1 MTSATTPTMTT
12 TPARPR
18 LVFAHANG
26 FPGLS
31 YRSLL
36 APLADTFEVT
46 PLDRLGHH
54 PDYPVNH
61 NWANLVDELLSYLP
75 DTGAPLLGVG
85 HSLGG
90 TLMAMAADKQP
101 DRFCG
106 VIMLDPPLMLGPD
119 AWAMKA
125 AKRFGF
131 IDRITPAGKTQGR
144 RSVWPSREVMASYLS
159 RRGLFR
165 RFTPDALND
174 YIEAGTRLL
183 EDGSAELTF
192 DPRIEVEIFRHL
204 PDHLSRLPSRVG
216 VPLELVAGQE
226 SHLLTASRI
235 KRLRR
240 NGLKVAQVP
249 GTHMFPM
256 EHPDETRAAILAAWQ
271 RLSRTS
277 ASPSHTA

>member
-1 MTSATTPTMTT
+1 MPADTSS
-12 TPARPR
+12 RPR

-36 APLADTFEVT
+36 DPLAESFDLH

-61 NWANLVDELLSYLP
+61 NWGNLVDELLSYLP
-75 DTGAPLLGVG
+75 DSDTPLLGVG

-101 DRFCG
+101 ERFCG
-106 VIMLDPPLMLGPD
+106 VIMLDPPLMLGRD

-131 IDRITPAGKTQGR
+131 VDRVTPAGKTLGR
-144 RSVWPSREVMASYLS
+144 RTVWPSREAMANSLR

-174 YIEAGTRLL
+174 YIEAGTRVLA
-183 EDGSAELTF
+183 DGSAELTF

-204 PDHLSRLPSRVG
+204 PDHLTRLPRRLS
-216 VPLELVAGQE
+216 VPVEVVAGE
-226 SHLLTASRI
+226 NSDLLTASRI
-235 KRLRR
+235 KRLQRF
-240 NGLKVAQVP
+240 GVAVSRVP

-256 EHPDETRAAILAAWQ
+256 EHPEETRDAILDVWH
-271 RLSRTS
+271 RLAKTRQS
-277 ASPSHTA
+277 SHTA

>member
-1 MTSATTPTMTT
+1 MSANNIQFPQ
-12 TPARPR
+12 

-31 YRSLL
+31 YRTLL
-36 APLADTFEVT
+36 DPLAKTFDVL

-54 PDYPVNH
+54 PEYPVNH
-61 NWANLVDELLSYLP
+61 NWGNLVDELLSYLP
-75 DTGAPLLGVG
+75 ESDTPILGVG

-90 TLMAMAADKQP
+90 TLMAMAADRQP
-101 DRFCG
+101 ERFRG

-131 IDRITPAGKTQGR
+131 MDRITPAGKTKGR
-144 RSVWPSREVMASYLS
+144 RSVWPSREAMANSLR

-165 RFTPDALND
+165 RFTPEALND

-183 EDGSAELTF
+183 DDGSAELTF

-204 PDHLSRLPSRVG
+204 PDHLSRLPRRVG
-216 VPLELVAGQE
+216 VPLALVAGQE
-226 SHLLTASRI
+226 SHLLTPSRV
-235 KRLRR
+235 KRLKRH
-240 NGLKVAQVP
+240 GLAISHVP

-256 EHPDETRAAILAAWQ
+256 EYPEETRAAILKAWQ
-271 RLSRTS
+271 RLESEPAVNSRM
-277 ASPSHTA
+277 A

>member
-1 MTSATTPTMTT
+1 MPADTSS
-12 TPARPR
+12 RPR

-36 APLADTFEVT
+36 DPLAESFDLH

-61 NWANLVDELLSYLP
+61 NWGNLVDELLSYLP
-75 DTGAPLLGVG
+75 DSDTPLLGVG

-101 DRFCG
+101 ERFCG
-106 VIMLDPPLMLGPD
+106 VIMLDPPLMLGRD

-131 IDRITPAGKTQGR
+131 VDRVTPAGKTLGR
-144 RSVWPSREVMASYLS
+144 RTVWPSREAMANSLR

-174 YIEAGTRLL
+174 YIEAGTRVLA
-183 EDGSAELTF
+183 DGSAELTF

-204 PDHLSRLPSRVG
+204 PDHLTRLPRRLS
-216 VPLELVAGQE
+216 VPVEVVAGE
-226 SHLLTASRI
+226 NSDLLTASRI
-235 KRLRR
+235 KRLQRF
-240 NGLKVAQVP
+240 GVAVSRVP

-256 EHPDETRAAILAAWQ
+256 EHPEETRDAILDVWH
-271 RLSRTS
+271 RLAKTS
-277 ASPSHTA
+277 QSSHTA

>member
-1 MTSATTPTMTT
+1 MPADTSS
-12 TPARPR
+12 RPR

-36 APLADTFEVT
+36 DPLAESFDLH

-61 NWANLVDELLSYLP
+61 NWGNLVDELLSYLP
-75 DTGAPLLGVG
+75 DSDTPLLGVG

-101 DRFCG
+101 ERFCG
-106 VIMLDPPLMLGPD
+106 VIMLDPPLMLGRD

-131 IDRITPAGKTQGR
+131 VDRVTPAGKTLGR
-144 RSVWPSREVMASYLS
+144 RTVWPSREAMANSLR

-174 YIEAGTRLL
+174 YIEAGTRILA
-183 EDGSAELTF
+183 DGSAELTF

-204 PDHLSRLPSRVG
+204 PDHLTRLPRRLS
-216 VPLELVAGQE
+216 VPVEVVAGAN
-226 SHLLTASRI
+226 SDLLTASRI
-235 KRLRR
+235 KRLQRF
-240 NGLKVAQVP
+240 GVAVSRVP

-256 EHPDETRAAILAAWQ
+256 EHPEETRDAILDVWH
-271 RLSRTS
+271 RLAKTS
-277 ASPSHTA
+277 QSSHTA

>member
-1 MTSATTPTMTT
+1 MSAN
-12 TPARPR
+12 AAQRPR

-36 APLADTFEVT
+36 NPLAETFDLH

-61 NWANLVDELLSYLP
+61 NWGNLVDELLSYLP
-75 DTGAPLLGVG
+75 ETDTPLLGVG

-101 DRFCG
+101 ERFCG
-106 VIMLDPPLMLGPD
+106 VIMLDPPLMLGKD

-131 IDRITPAGKTQGR
+131 VDRVTPAGKTLGR
-144 RSVWPSREVMASYLS
+144 RTVWPSREAMASSLG

-165 RFTPDALND
+165 RFTPEALND

-183 EDGSAELTF
+183 NDGSAELTF
-192 DPRIEVEIFRHL
+192 DPGIEVEIFRHL
-204 PDHLSRLPSRVG
+204 PDHLSRLPQRLG
-216 VPLELVAGQE
+216 VPLELVAGKE

-235 KRLRR
+235 KRLKRR
-240 NGLKVAQVP
+240 GLSVSEVP

-271 RLSRTS
+271 RLSNARQ
-277 ASPSHTA
+277 PQNTA

>member
-1 MTSATTPTMTT
+1 MSAN
-12 TPARPR
+12 AAQRPR

-36 APLADTFEVT
+36 NPLAEMFDLH

-61 NWANLVDELLSYLP
+61 NWGNLVDELLSYLP
-75 DTGAPLLGVG
+75 QSDAPLLGVG

-101 DRFCG
+101 ERFCG
-106 VIMLDPPLMLGPD
+106 VIMLDPPLMLGTD

-131 IDRITPAGKTQGR
+131 VDRVTPAGKTLGR
-144 RSVWPSREVMASYLS
+144 RTVWPSREAMANSLG

-165 RFTPDALND
+165 RFTPEALND

-183 EDGSAELTF
+183 DDGSAELTF

-204 PDHLSRLPSRVG
+204 PDHLSRLPQRLG
-216 VPLELVAGQE
+216 VPIELVAGNE

-240 NGLKVAQVP
+240 KGVSVSEVP

-256 EHPDETRAAILAAWQ
+256 EQPDETRAAILAAWQ
-271 RLSRTS
+271 RIAS
-277 ASPSHTA
+277 ARQAFHTA

>member
-1 MTSATTPTMTT
+1 MPADTTS
-12 TPARPR
+12 RPR

-36 APLADTFEVT
+36 NPLADTFELHS
-46 PLDRLGHH
+46 LDRLGHH

-61 NWANLVDELLSYLP
+61 NWGNLVDELLSYLP
-75 DTGAPLLGVG
+75 ESDTPLLGVG

-101 DRFCG
+101 ERFCG
-106 VIMLDPPLMLGPD
+106 VIMLDPPLMLGTD

-131 IDRITPAGKTQGR
+131 IDRVTPAGKTLGR
-144 RSVWPSREVMASYLS
+144 RTVWPSREVMASS
-159 RRGLFR
+159 MGRRGLFR
-165 RFTPDALND
+165 RFTPQALND
-174 YIEAGTRLL
+174 YIEAGTHLL
-183 EDGSAELTF
+183 DDGSAELTF

-204 PDHLSRLPSRVG
+204 PDHLTRLPLRLG
-216 VPLELVAGQE
+216 VPLELVAGKE
-226 SHLLTASRI
+226 SHLLTPSRI
-235 KRLRR
+235 QRLKRK
-240 NGLKVAQVP
+240 GLTVNEVP

-271 RLSRTS
+271 RLSS
-277 ASPSHTA
+277 

>member
-1 MTSATTPTMTT
+1 MSAN
-12 TPARPR
+12 AAQRPR

-36 APLADTFEVT
+36 NPLAETFDLH

-61 NWANLVDELLSYLP
+61 NWGNLVDELLSYLP
-75 DTGAPLLGVG
+75 ETDTPLLGVG

-101 DRFCG
+101 ERFCG
-106 VIMLDPPLMLGPD
+106 VIMLDPPLMLGKD

-131 IDRITPAGKTQGR
+131 VDRVTPAGKTLGR
-144 RSVWPSREVMASYLS
+144 RTVWPSREAMASSLG

-165 RFTPDALND
+165 RFTPEALND

-183 EDGSAELTF
+183 NDGSAELTF
-192 DPRIEVEIFRHL
+192 DPGIEVEIFRHL
-204 PDHLSRLPSRVG
+204 PDHLSRLPQRLG
-216 VPLELVAGQE
+216 VPLELVAGKE

-235 KRLRR
+235 KRLKRR
-240 NGLKVAQVP
+240 GLSVSEVP

-271 RLSRTS
+271 RLSS
-277 ASPSHTA
+277 ARQPQNTA

>member
-1 MTSATTPTMTT
+1 MPANAAT
-12 TPARPR
+12 RPR

-36 APLADTFEVT
+36 NPLAETFDLH

-61 NWANLVDELLSYLP
+61 NWGNLVDELLSYLP
-75 DTGAPLLGVG
+75 ESDTPLLGVG

-101 DRFCG
+101 ERFCG
-106 VIMLDPPLMLGPD
+106 VIMLDPPLMLGKD

-131 IDRITPAGKTQGR
+131 VDRVTPAGKTLGR
-144 RSVWPSREVMASYLS
+144 RTVWPSREAMANSLG

-165 RFTPDALND
+165 RFTPEALND

-183 EDGSAELTF
+183 DDGSAELTF

-204 PDHLSRLPSRVG
+204 PDHLSRLPQRLG
-216 VPLELVAGQE
+216 VPIELVAGNE

-240 NGLKVAQVP
+240 KGLSVSEVP

-271 RLSRTS
+271 RI
-277 ASPSHTA
+277 ASTRQASHTA

>member
-1 MTSATTPTMTT
+1 MSAN
-12 TPARPR
+12 AAQRPR

-36 APLADTFEVT
+36 NPLAETFDLH

-61 NWANLVDELLSYLP
+61 NWGNLVDELLGYLP
-75 DTGAPLLGVG
+75 ESDTPLLGVG

-101 DRFCG
+101 ERFCG
-106 VIMLDPPLMLGPD
+106 VIMLDPPLMLGTD

-131 IDRITPAGKTQGR
+131 IDRITPAGKTLGR
-144 RSVWPSREVMASYLS
+144 RTVWPSREAMANSLG

-165 RFTPDALND
+165 RFTPEALND

-183 EDGSAELTF
+183 DDGSAELTF
-192 DPRIEVEIFRHL
+192 DPSIEVEIFRHL
-204 PDHLSRLPSRVG
+204 PDHLSRLPQRLG
-216 VPLELVAGQE
+216 VPLELVAGKE

-235 KRLRR
+235 KH
-240 NGLKVAQVP
+240 LKRKGVTVSEVP

-256 EHPDETRAAILAAWQ
+256 EHPDETRAAIMAAWQ
-271 RLSRTS
+271 RLSAANRS
-277 ASPSHTA
+277 SNTA

>member
-1 MTSATTPTMTT
+1 MTESTSNKPTL
-12 TPARPR
+12 PR

-26 FPGLS
+26 FPGSS

-36 APLADTFEVT
+36 APLAEHFDVH
-46 PLDRLGHH
+46 PVDRLGHH

-61 NWANLVDELLSYLP
+61 NWTNLVDELLAHLP
-75 DTGAPLLGVG
+75 ETDEPLLGVG

-101 DRFCG
+101 QRFHG

-131 IDRITPAGKTQGR
+131 IDRVTPAGKTQGR
-144 RSVWPSREVMASYLS
+144 RTLWPSREAMATYLG

-165 RFTPDALND
+165 RFTPEALHD
-174 YIEAGTRLL
+174 YIEAGTRVL
-183 EDGSAELTF
+183 EDGRAELTF
-192 DPRIEVEIFRHL
+192 DPQVEVEIFRHL
-204 PDHLSRLPSRVG
+204 PDHLSRLPQRVN
-216 VPLELVAGQE
+216 VPLHVVAGSE
-226 SHLLTASRI
+226 SHLLTPSRI
-235 KRLRR
+235 QRLRR
-240 NGLKVAQVP
+240 RGLEISMVP

-256 EHPDETRAAILAAWQ
+256 EQPQETRAAILETW
-271 RLSRTS
+271 RRFN
-277 ASPSHTA
+277 

>member
-1 MTSATTPTMTT
+1 MSAD
-12 TPARPR
+12 AVSRPR

-36 APLADTFEVT
+36 DPLAETFDLH
-46 PLDRLGHH
+46 PINCLGHH

-61 NWANLVDELLSYLP
+61 NWGNLVDELLHSLP
-75 DTGAPLLGVG
+75 ESDTPLLGVG

-90 TLMAMAADKQP
+90 TLMAMAADRQP
-101 DRFCG
+101 ERFCG
-106 VIMLDPPLMLGPD
+106 VIMLDPPLMLGTD

-131 IDRITPAGKTQGR
+131 IDRITPAGKTLGR
-144 RSVWPSREVMASYLS
+144 RTVWPSREAMANSLR

-165 RFTPDALND
+165 RFTPQALND

-183 EDGSAELTF
+183 DDGRAELTF

-204 PDHLSRLPSRVG
+204 PDHLSRLPQRLG
-216 VPLELVAGQE
+216 VPLALVAGKE

-240 NGLKVAQVP
+240 KGLTVSEVP

-271 RLSRTS
+271 RL
-277 ASPSHTA
+277 ANAIKHSHTA

>member
-1 MTSATTPTMTT
+1 MTT
-12 TPARPR
+12 ITASRPH

-31 YRSLL
+31 YKSLL
-36 APLADTFEVT
+36 EPLAQTFEVH

-54 PDYPVNH
+54 PNYPVNH

-75 DTGAPLLGVG
+75 DPQGPVLGVG

-90 TLMAMAADKQP
+90 VLMAMAADKQP
-101 DRFCG
+101 ERFCG
-106 VIMLDPPLMLGPD
+106 VIMLDPPLMLGWD

-131 IDRITPAGKTQGR
+131 VDRVTPAGKTQGR
-144 RSVWPSREVMASYLS
+144 RSVWPSREVMAKSL
-159 RRGLFR
+159 RQRGLFR
-165 RFTPDALND
+165 RFTPTALND

-204 PDHLSRLPSRVG
+204 PDHLSRLPRRVG
-216 VPLELVAGQE
+216 VPLALIAGQE
-226 SHLLTASRI
+226 SDLLTPTRI
-235 KRLRR
+235 KRLKRK
-240 NGLKVAQVP
+240 GLSVSDVP

-271 RLSRTS
+271 RLAKAGQS
-277 ASPSHTA
+277 SHTA

>member
-1 MTSATTPTMTT
+1 MSAD
-12 TPARPR
+12 AASRPR

-36 APLADTFEVT
+36 NPLAERFDLH

-61 NWANLVDELLSYLP
+61 NWGNLVDELLSYLP
-75 DTGAPLLGVG
+75 ESNAPLLGVG

-101 DRFCG
+101 ERFCG
-106 VIMLDPPLMLGPD
+106 VIMLDPPLMLGSD

-131 IDRITPAGKTQGR
+131 IDRVTPAGKTQGR
-144 RSVWPSREVMASYLS
+144 RTVWPSREVMARSLG
-159 RRGLFR
+159 RRGLFK
-165 RFTPDALND
+165 RFTPQALND

-183 EDGSAELTF
+183 DDGSAELTF
-192 DPRIEVEIFRHL
+192 DPSIEVEIFRHL
-204 PDHLSRLPSRVG
+204 PDHLSRLPQRLG
-216 VPLELVAGQE
+216 VPLELVAGKE

-235 KRLRR
+235 KRLKRK
-240 NGLKVAQVP
+240 GLTVSEVP

-256 EHPDETRAAILAAWQ
+256 EHPDETRAAIVAAWQ
-271 RLSRTS
+271 RLSAISR
-277 ASPSHTA
+277 PSNTA

>member
-1 MTSATTPTMTT
+1 MTT
-12 TPARPR
+12 TAASRPH

-31 YRSLL
+31 YKSLL
-36 APLADTFEVT
+36 DPLAETFEVH

-54 PDYPVNH
+54 PEYPVNH
-61 NWANLVDELLSYLP
+61 NWTNLVDELLSYLP
-75 DTGAPLLGVG
+75 DTQATLLGVG

-90 TLMAMAADKQP
+90 VLMAMAADKQP
-101 DRFCG
+101 ERFSG
-106 VIMLDPPLMLGPD
+106 VIMLDPPLMLGFD

-131 IDRITPAGKTQGR
+131 IDRVTPAGKTQGR
-144 RSVWPSREVMASYLS
+144 RSVWPSREVMATSLS
-159 RRGLFR
+159 RRGIFR
-165 RFTPDALND
+165 RFTPTALND

-204 PDHLSRLPSRVG
+204 PDHLSRLPRRAG
-216 VPLELVAGQE
+216 VPLALIAGQE
-226 SHLLTASRI
+226 SDLLIASRI
-235 KRLRR
+235 RRLKRH
-240 NGLKVAQVP
+240 GLSVSYVP

-256 EHPDETRAAILAAWQ
+256 EYPEDTLQAILTAWQ
-271 RLSRTS
+271 HLPKVSDRSNQS
-277 ASPSHTA
+277 A

>member
-1 MTSATTPTMTT
+1 MSVDTPS
-12 TPARPR
+12 RPR

-26 FPGLS
+26 FPGSS

-36 APLADTFEVT
+36 KPLAESFDLH

-61 NWANLVDELLSYLP
+61 NWGNLVDELLSYLP
-75 DTGAPLLGVG
+75 ESDAPLLGVG

-101 DRFCG
+101 ERFSG
-106 VIMLDPPLMLGPD
+106 VIMLDPPLMLGTD

-131 IDRITPAGKTQGR
+131 VDRITPAGKTLGR
-144 RSVWPSREVMASYLS
+144 RSVWPSREVMAHYLS

-165 RFTPDALND
+165 HFTPEALND
-174 YIEAGTRLL
+174 YIEGGTRLL
-183 EDGSAELTF
+183 DDGSAELTF
-192 DPRIEVEIFRHL
+192 DPRVEVEIFRHL
-204 PDHLSRLPSRVG
+204 PDHLSRLPSRLG
-216 VPLELVAGQE
+216 VPLALVAGKE
-226 SHLLTASRI
+226 SHLLTAPRI
-235 KRLRR
+235 RRLKRK
-240 NGLKVAQVP
+240 GLMVSEVP

-256 EHPDETRAAILAAWQ
+256 EHPDETRAAIMAAWHRFSHARQ
-271 RLSRTS
+271 
-277 ASPSHTA
+277 PSHTA

>member
-1 MTSATTPTMTT
+1 MSAN
-12 TPARPR
+12 AAQRPR

-36 APLADTFEVT
+36 NPLAETFDLH

-61 NWANLVDELLSYLP
+61 NWGNLVDELLSYLP
-75 DTGAPLLGVG
+75 QRDTPLLGVG

-90 TLMAMAADKQP
+90 TLMAMAADRQP
-101 DRFCG
+101 ERFCG
-106 VIMLDPPLMLGPD
+106 VIMLDPPLMLGTD

-131 IDRITPAGKTQGR
+131 VDRVTPAGKTLGR
-144 RSVWPSREVMASYLS
+144 RTVWPSREAMANSLG

-165 RFTPDALND
+165 RFTPEALND

-183 EDGSAELTF
+183 DDGSAELTF

-204 PDHLSRLPSRVG
+204 PDHLSRLPQRLG
-216 VPLELVAGQE
+216 VPLELVAGKE

-235 KRLRR
+235 KRLKRK
-240 NGLKVAQVP
+240 GLTVSEVP

-271 RLSRTS
+271 RIAN
-277 ASPSHTA
+277 ASQSSHTA

>member
-1 MTSATTPTMTT
+1 MTT
-12 TPARPR
+12 TPARPH
-18 LVFAHANG
+18 LMFAHANG

-31 YRSLL
+31 YKSLL
-36 APLADTFEVT
+36 EPLADTFEIHPV
-46 PLDRLGHH
+46 DRLGHH

-75 DTGAPLLGVG
+75 DTQAPLLGVG

-101 DRFCG
+101 ERFCG
-106 VIMLDPPLMLGPD
+106 VILLDPPLMLGAD
-119 AWAMKA
+119 AWAMKV

-144 RSVWPSREVMASYLS
+144 RSVWPSREVMAKSLS
-159 RRGLFR
+159 QRGLFS
-165 RFTPDALND
+165 RFTPAALND

-192 DPRIEVEIFRHL
+192 DPRVEVEIFRHL

-216 VPLELVAGQE
+216 LPLAIIAGQE
-226 SHLLTASRI
+226 SDLLTAARI
-235 KRLRR
+235 KRLKRK
-240 NGLKVAQVP
+240 GLTVSDTP

-256 EHPDETRAAILAAWQ
+256 EHPDETRLAILAAWQ
-271 RLSRTS
+271 RFSSVTGR
-277 ASPSHTA
+277 PPHTT

>member
-1 MTSATTPTMTT
+1 MSAN
-12 TPARPR
+12 AAQRPR

-36 APLADTFEVT
+36 NPLAETFDLH

-61 NWANLVDELLSYLP
+61 NWGNLVDELLSYLP
-75 DTGAPLLGVG
+75 ETDTPLLGVG

-101 DRFCG
+101 ERFCG
-106 VIMLDPPLMLGPD
+106 VIMLDPPLMLGKD

-131 IDRITPAGKTQGR
+131 VDRVTPAGKTLGR
-144 RSVWPSREVMASYLS
+144 RTVWPSREAMASSLG

-165 RFTPDALND
+165 RFTPEALND

-183 EDGSAELTF
+183 NDGSAELTF
-192 DPRIEVEIFRHL
+192 DPGIEVEIFRHL
-204 PDHLSRLPSRVG
+204 PDHLSRLPQRLG
-216 VPLELVAGQE
+216 VPLELVAGKE
-226 SHLLTASRI
+226 SHRLTASRI
-235 KRLRR
+235 KRLKRR
-240 NGLKVAQVP
+240 GLSVSEVP

-271 RLSRTS
+271 RLSSVRQ
-277 ASPSHTA
+277 PQNTA

>member
-1 MTSATTPTMTT
+1 MSAD
-12 TPARPR
+12 AESRPR

-36 APLADTFEVT
+36 NPLAETFDLH

-61 NWANLVDELLSYLP
+61 NWGNLVDELLSYLP
-75 DTGAPLLGVG
+75 ETDTPLLGVG

-101 DRFCG
+101 ERFCG
-106 VIMLDPPLMLGPD
+106 VIMLDPPLMLGKD

-131 IDRITPAGKTQGR
+131 VDRVTPAGKTLGR
-144 RSVWPSREVMASYLS
+144 RTVWPSREAMASSLG

-165 RFTPDALND
+165 RFTPEALND

-183 EDGSAELTF
+183 NDGSAELTF
-192 DPRIEVEIFRHL
+192 DPGIEVEIFRHL
-204 PDHLSRLPSRVG
+204 PDHLSRLPQRLG
-216 VPLELVAGQE
+216 VPLELVAGKE

-235 KRLRR
+235 KRLKRR
-240 NGLKVAQVP
+240 GLSVSEVP

-271 RLSRTS
+271 RLSSVRQ
-277 ASPSHTA
+277 PQNTA

>member
-1 MTSATTPTMTT
+1 
-12 TPARPR
+12 
-18 LVFAHANG
+18 VFAHANG

-36 APLADTFEVT
+36 DPLAESFDLH

-61 NWANLVDELLSYLP
+61 NWGNLVDELLSYLP
-75 DTGAPLLGVG
+75 DSDKPLLGVG

-101 DRFCG
+101 ERFCG
-106 VIMLDPPLMLGPD
+106 VIMLDPPLMLGRD

-131 IDRITPAGKTQGR
+131 VDRVTPAGKTLGR
-144 RSVWPSREVMASYLS
+144 RTVWPSREAMANSLR

-174 YIEAGTRLL
+174 YIEAGTRVLA
-183 EDGSAELTF
+183 DGSAELTF

-204 PDHLSRLPSRVG
+204 PDHLTRLPRRLS
-216 VPLELVAGQE
+216 VPVEVVAGDN

-235 KRLRR
+235 QRLKRYGVEVSR
-240 NGLKVAQVP
+240 VP

-256 EHPDETRAAILAAWQ
+256 EHPEETRDAILDVWHRMAKTSQ
-271 RLSRTS
+271 SSRT
-277 ASPSHTA
+277 A

>member
-1 MTSATTPTMTT
+1 MSAN
-12 TPARPR
+12 AVQRPR

-36 APLADTFEVT
+36 DPLAETFDLH

-61 NWANLVDELLSYLP
+61 NWGNLVDELLSYLP
-75 DTGAPLLGVG
+75 ESETPLLGVG

-101 DRFCG
+101 ERFCG
-106 VIMLDPPLMLGPD
+106 VIMLDPPLMLGTD

-131 IDRITPAGKTQGR
+131 IDRVTPAGKTLGR
-144 RSVWPSREVMASYLS
+144 RTMWPSREVMASTLG

-165 RFTPDALND
+165 RFTPEALND

-183 EDGSAELTF
+183 DDGSAELTF
-192 DPRIEVEIFRHL
+192 NPDIEVAIFRHL
-204 PDHLSRLPSRVG
+204 PDHLSRLPQRLG
-216 VPLELVAGQE
+216 VPIELVAGKE
-226 SHLLTASRI
+226 SHLLTAARI
-235 KRLRR
+235 KRLKRK
-240 NGLKVAQVP
+240 GLTISEVP

-271 RLSRTS
+271 RLSAANT
-277 ASPSHTA
+277 PSNTA

>member
-1 MTSATTPTMTT
+1 MSAN
-12 TPARPR
+12 AAQRPR

-36 APLADTFEVT
+36 NPLAETFDLH

-61 NWANLVDELLSYLP
+61 NWGNLVDELLSYLP
-75 DTGAPLLGVG
+75 ETDTPLLGVG

-101 DRFCG
+101 ERFCG
-106 VIMLDPPLMLGPD
+106 VIMLDPPLMLGKD

-131 IDRITPAGKTQGR
+131 VDRVTPAGKTLGR
-144 RSVWPSREVMASYLS
+144 RTVWPSREAMASSLG

-165 RFTPDALND
+165 RFTPEALND

-183 EDGSAELTF
+183 NDGSAELTF
-192 DPRIEVEIFRHL
+192 DPGIEVEIFRHL
-204 PDHLSRLPSRVG
+204 PDHLSRLPQRLG
-216 VPLELVAGQE
+216 VPLELVAGKE

-235 KRLRR
+235 KRMKRR
-240 NGLKVAQVP
+240 GLSVSEVP

-271 RLSRTS
+271 RLSSVRQ
-277 ASPSHTA
+277 PQNTA

>member
-1 MTSATTPTMTT
+1 M
-12 TPARPR
+12 PADTASRPR

-36 APLADTFEVT
+36 NPLAETFDLH

-61 NWANLVDELLSYLP
+61 NWGNLVDELLSYLP
-75 DTGAPLLGVG
+75 DSDKPLLGVG

-101 DRFCG
+101 ERFCG
-106 VIMLDPPLMLGPD
+106 VIMLDPPLMLGTD

-131 IDRITPAGKTQGR
+131 IDRITPAGKTLGR
-144 RSVWPSREVMASYLS
+144 RTVWPSREAMANSLG

-165 RFTPDALND
+165 RFTPEALND

-183 EDGSAELTF
+183 DDGSAELTF
-192 DPRIEVEIFRHL
+192 DPSIEVEIFRHL
-204 PDHLSRLPSRVG
+204 PDHLSRLPRRLG
-216 VPLELVAGQE
+216 VPLELVAGRE
-226 SHLLTASRI
+226 SHLLTAARI
-235 KRLRR
+235 KRLKRK
-240 NGLKVAQVP
+240 GLTVNEVP

-256 EHPDETRAAILAAWQ
+256 EHPDETRAAIVAAWQ
-271 RLSRTS
+271 RLST
-277 ASPSHTA
+277 ASRPSNTA

>member
-1 MTSATTPTMTT
+1 MSAHATQ
-12 TPARPR
+12 RPR

-31 YRSLL
+31 YRTLL
-36 APLADTFEVT
+36 EPLAESFDLH

-61 NWANLVDELLSYLP
+61 NWGNLVDELLSYLP
-75 DTGAPLLGVG
+75 VTDAPLLGVG

-101 DRFCG
+101 ERFCG

-119 AWAMKA
+119 AWVMKA

-131 IDRITPAGKTQGR
+131 MDRITPAGKTQGR
-144 RSVWPSREVMASYLS
+144 RSVWPSREAMADSLR

-165 RFTPDALND
+165 RFTPEALND

-183 EDGSAELTF
+183 DDGSAELTF
-192 DPRIEVEIFRHL
+192 DPGVEVEIFRHL
-204 PDHLSRLPSRVG
+204 PDHLSGLPRRVG
-216 VPLELVAGQE
+216 VPIHLVAGQE
-226 SHLLTASRI
+226 SHLLTPTRV
-235 KRLRR
+235 KRLQRR
-240 NGLKVAQVP
+240 GLAISEVP

-271 RLSRTS
+271 RFELG
-277 ASPSHTA
+277 ASKRA

>member
-1 MTSATTPTMTT
+1 MSAN
-12 TPARPR
+12 AAQRPR

-36 APLADTFEVT
+36 NPLAEMFDLH

-61 NWANLVDELLSYLP
+61 NWGNLVDELLSYLP
-75 DTGAPLLGVG
+75 QSDKPLLGVG

-101 DRFCG
+101 ERFCG
-106 VIMLDPPLMLGPD
+106 VIMLDPPLMLGSD

-131 IDRITPAGKTQGR
+131 IDRIPPAGKTLGR
-144 RSVWPSREVMASYLS
+144 RSVWPSREVMASSLG
-159 RRGLFR
+159 RRGLFK
-165 RFTPDALND
+165 RFTPQALND

-183 EDGSAELTF
+183 DDGSAELTF
-192 DPRIEVEIFRHL
+192 DPSIEVEIFRHL
-204 PDHLSRLPSRVG
+204 PDHLSRLPQRLG
-216 VPLELVAGQE
+216 VPLELVAGNE

-240 NGLKVAQVP
+240 KGLSVSEVP

-256 EHPDETRAAILAAWQ
+256 EHPDETRAAILTAWQ
-271 RLSRTS
+271 RIANARQT
-277 ASPSHTA
+277 SHTA

>member
-1 MTSATTPTMTT
+1 MSAD
-12 TPARPR
+12 AASRPR

-36 APLADTFEVT
+36 TPLAEMFDLH

-61 NWANLVDELLSYLP
+61 NWGNLVDELLSYLP
-75 DTGAPLLGVG
+75 ETDTPLLGVG

-90 TLMAMAADKQP
+90 ALMAMAADKQP
-101 DRFCG
+101 ERFCG
-106 VIMLDPPLMLGPD
+106 IIMLDPPLMLGSD

-131 IDRITPAGKTQGR
+131 IDRITPAGKTLGR
-144 RSVWPSREVMASYLS
+144 RTVWPSREVMASSLG

-165 RFTPDALND
+165 RFTPEALND

-183 EDGSAELTF
+183 DDGSAELTF
-192 DPRIEVEIFRHL
+192 DPGVEVEIFRHL
-204 PDHLSRLPSRVG
+204 PDHLSRLPKRLG
-216 VPLELVAGQE
+216 VPLELVAGQD
-226 SHLLTASRI
+226 SHLMTASRI
-235 KRLRR
+235 KRLKRK
-240 NGLKVAQVP
+240 GLTISEVP

-271 RLSRTS
+271 RLANASR
-277 ASPSHTA
+277 PSNTA

>member
-1 MTSATTPTMTT
+1 MSAD
-12 TPARPR
+12 AASRPR

-36 APLADTFEVT
+36 NPLAETFDLHPV
-46 PLDRLGHH
+46 DRLGHH

-61 NWANLVDELLSYLP
+61 NWGNLVDELLSYLP
-75 DTGAPLLGVG
+75 ESDTPLLGVG

-90 TLMAMAADKQP
+90 TLMAMAADRQP
-101 DRFCG
+101 ERFCG
-106 VIMLDPPLMLGPD
+106 VIMLDPPLMLGTD

-131 IDRITPAGKTQGR
+131 VDRVTPAGKTLGR
-144 RSVWPSREVMASYLS
+144 RTVWPSREAMATSLG

-165 RFTPDALND
+165 RFTPTALND

-183 EDGSAELTF
+183 DDGSAELTF
-192 DPRIEVEIFRHL
+192 DTQIEVEIFRHL
-204 PDHLSRLPSRVG
+204 PDHLSRLPKRLG
-216 VPLELVAGQE
+216 VPLELVAGTE
-226 SHLLTASRI
+226 SDLLTASRI
-235 KRLRR
+235 KRLKRK
-240 NGLKVAQVP
+240 GLTVSEVP

-271 RLSRTS
+271 RLSA
-277 ASPSHTA
+277 ASRPSNTA

>member
-1 MTSATTPTMTT
+1 MTT
-12 TPARPR
+12 TAASRPP

-31 YRSLL
+31 YNSLL
-36 APLADTFEVT
+36 EPLAETFDVH

-54 PDYPVNH
+54 PNYPVNH

-75 DTGAPLLGVG
+75 DTQTPLLGVG

-90 TLMAMAADKQP
+90 VLMAMAADKQP
-101 DRFCG
+101 ERFCG
-106 VIMLDPPLMLGPD
+106 VIMLDPPLMLGVD

-131 IDRITPAGKTQGR
+131 IDRVTPAGKTKGR
-144 RSVWPSREVMASYLS
+144 RSVWPSREIMAKSLS
-159 RRGLFR
+159 QRGLFR

-192 DPRIEVEIFRHL
+192 DPRVEVEIFRHL
-204 PDHLSRLPSRVG
+204 PDHLSRLPRRVG
-216 VPLELVAGQE
+216 VPLALIAGQE
-226 SHLLTASRI
+226 SHLLTPSRV
-235 KRLRR
+235 KRLKRH
-240 NGLKVAQVP
+240 GLAISHVP

-256 EHPDETRAAILAAWQ
+256 EHPGETREAIIKAWQ
-271 RLSRTS
+271 KLT
-277 ASPSHTA
+277 